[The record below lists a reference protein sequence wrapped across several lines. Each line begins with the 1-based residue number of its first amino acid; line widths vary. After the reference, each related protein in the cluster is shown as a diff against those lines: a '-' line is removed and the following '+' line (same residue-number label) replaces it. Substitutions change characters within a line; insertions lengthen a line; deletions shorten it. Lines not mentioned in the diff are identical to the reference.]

1 MKARRL
7 KQRPLA
13 HFALLSVA
21 AAVATIGLKIAAYA
35 LTGSVGLLSDAI
47 ESGVNL
53 IGAVVALAML
63 IVAAR
68 PADEEHPYGHAKAEY
83 FSSGVEGTLIVIAA
97 IGIGFTAVRRL
108 MYPRPVEQAAVG
120 IAVSF
125 FASLINLAVARI
137 LMTEGKRHRSI
148 TLEADGRH
156 LMTDVWTSAGVFAG
170 IAAVAVTGWSV
181 LDPIVALAVA
191 GNIVRTGA
199 VLMRRSVQG
208 LMDSAL
214 PEDERRAVEA
224 VLNRYR
230 KSGVRF
236 HALQT
241 RQAAAR
247 RFLSIHV
254 LVPGTWTVT
263 RGHRLS
269 ERVQTDVAEA
279 VPGLTVTTHLEPAD
293 DKIESSW
300 EESGR

>member
-1 MKARRL
+1 MKKRRL
-7 KQRPLA
+7 KKRPLT
-13 HFALLSVA
+13 HYALLSIA

-53 IGAVVALAML
+53 TGAVVALAML
-63 IVAAR
+63 TVAAR

-108 MYPRPVEQAAVG
+108 IDPRPVEQAAVG
-120 IAVSF
+120 IAVSA
-125 FASLINLAVARI
+125 FASLINLTVARI
-137 LMTEGKRHRSI
+137 LMTAGKRHRSI

-170 IAAVAVTGWSV
+170 IAAVAITGWNI

-191 GNIVRTGA
+191 GNIIRAGV

-208 LMDSAL
+208 LMDSAM

-224 VLNRYR
+224 VLSRYR
-230 KSGVRF
+230 KRGVSF
-236 HALQT
+236 HALRT

-247 RFLSIHV
+247 SFLSIHV
-254 LVPGTWTVT
+254 LVPGAWTVR
-263 RGHRLS
+263 RGHHLS
-269 ERVQTDVAEA
+269 ERVQTDVAKA
-279 VPGLTVTTHLEPAD
+279 VPGLTVITHLEPAGD
-293 DKIESSW
+293 RMESVW
-300 EESGR
+300 EEQER